1 MVRAQKA
8 ETELKVTTNTPEH
21 PPFHPHEHTCIV
33 LAIVKFLARQQKYV
47 KKEGIS
53 MCKNVTFYC
62 AALHHRHQKE
72 SKESNRKKKESLL
85 LQAKKMTLMAF
96 HCSLL
101 LWTRFSMFFLSLWV
115 CVCVYALFAI
125 FSVCVCVYF

>member
-1 MVRAQKA
+1 VVRAQKA

-62 AALHHRHQKE
+62 AGLHHRQQKE
-72 SKESNRKKKESLL
+72 SKESNRKKKN
-85 LQAKKMTLMAF
+85 
-96 HCSLL
+96 
-101 LWTRFSMFFLSLWV
+101 
-115 CVCVYALFAI
+115 LF
-125 FSVCVCVYF
+125 YFRPRR